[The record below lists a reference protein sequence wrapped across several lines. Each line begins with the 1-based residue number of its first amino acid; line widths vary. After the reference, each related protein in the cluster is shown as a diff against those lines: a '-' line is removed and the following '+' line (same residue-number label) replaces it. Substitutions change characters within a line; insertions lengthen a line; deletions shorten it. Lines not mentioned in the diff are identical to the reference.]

1 MFNACAYLLD
11 RRVEAGD
18 GDRLAVTGP
27 AGALTYAQ
35 LLDRVQRAAAVLR
48 ELGLQPE
55 QRLAMFM
62 ADCPDFVTVFLAAMR
77 IGAIPVPAS
86 TMLHADGLAE
96 LLRDSRA
103 RLLAITPEFAGTA
116 APAAYAAPELR
127 GVLAGGGASV
137 GFSVVGGHDL
147 DALLAG
153 AAPDADVYP
162 TSEDSPAFWLYTSGT
177 TGAAKG
183 AMHRHGS
190 VRVVCE
196 TYGRQVL
203 GIRPDDRCLSA
214 AKAFFAYGLGNSV
227 LFPLSVGAAAVLEPA
242 PSKPDVLADRVR
254 EYGVTLFFAGPTFF
268 ASMLRAELP
277 RNAVKGVRL
286 AA

>member
-103 RLLAITPEFAGTA
+103 RVRSE
-116 APAAYAAPELR
+116 ER
-127 GVLAGGGASV
+127 RV
-137 GFSVVGGHDL
+137 GKECTIQCRSRW
-147 DALLAG
+147 
-153 AAPDADVYP
+153 
-162 TSEDSPAFWLYTSGT
+162 SPY
-177 TGAAKG
+177 
-183 AMHRHGS
+183 H
-190 VRVVCE
+190 
-196 TYGRQVL
+196 
-203 GIRPDDRCLSA
+203 
-214 AKAFFAYGLGNSV
+214 
-227 LFPLSVGAAAVLEPA
+227 
-242 PSKPDVLADRVR
+242 
-254 EYGVTLFFAGPTFF
+254 
-268 ASMLRAELP
+268 
-277 RNAVKGVRL
+277 
-286 AA
+286 